1 MAIKRLFVE
10 KKKGFDIEAG
20 ALCRDLKEN
29 LGLAGLE
36 GVRIIN
42 RYDVEGMTDEEID
55 LTRDT
60 VFAEPQVDNIAFEDI
75 DLKDGKYFATEYLPG
90 QFDQRADS
98 AAQCVQIMT
107 GGEKPIVRTAK
118 IIVLLGDVSDSDV
131 EAAARY
137 CINPVESRRASMDK
151 PDTLNDKSAEPEN
164 VKVIDGFTDM
174 DADGLKKMISDMG
187 LAMDFDDISFCREYF
202 KNTEKRNPT
211 VTEIRM
217 IDTYWS
223 DHCRHTTFSTILD
236 DVKID
241 DEIIKGAFDDYKKSR
256 EYVYAGRKAK
266 NICLMDI
273 ATIAVKELK
282 KQGRLSAL
290 DESEEINACSIN
302 VKLDMEDGT
311 KEDWLVMFKNETHNH
326 PTEIEPFGGAATCL
340 GGAIRDPL
348 SGRSYVYQA
357 MRVTGSGDPRKTL
370 AETMHGKL
378 PQRKITTG
386 AAQGYS
392 SYGNQI
398 GLATGLVNEVYDEGY
413 VAKRM
418 EIGAVIAA
426 APKENVIREVPEPG
440 DVVILLGGMTG
451 RDGCGGATGSSK
463 AHNDTS
469 LESCGAEVQKGNAP
483 VERKL
488 QRLFRKKEVT
498 QLIRRCNDFG
508 AGGVSVAVGELAD
521 GLDINL
527 DMVPKKYDGLDGT
540 ELAISESQERMAV
553 VVRESDAE
561 KFIAEADKE
570 NLDAVCVARVTD
582 TNRLCMKW
590 RGNTICDISRDFL
603 NTNGAEKHNDAYVEK
618 ADFSIDMFKF
628 DAKGETYADKIEN
641 MMGDLNIA
649 SQHGL
654 VERFDSTIGAGTVFM
669 PYGGRYQMTPQQS
682 MVAKVPTLH
691 KETDTAT
698 VMAYGYNPKI
708 SEKNPYLGALYAV
721 VDSVT
726 KAVAAGADYKD
737 IYLTFQEYFERLG
750 SDPKRWGKPLAA
762 LLGAYE
768 AQEKLGLAAI
778 GGKDSMSGTF
788 NDIDVPPTLVSF
800 AVAPLSAKRAVSDE
814 FKGADN
820 SVIMLSPKYDGNN
833 MPDFDSLKQLYEM
846 LYNMICD
853 DKSSSVKSVWAI
865 GYGGVAEGICKMS
878 LGNRIGFEFDADCD
892 KSALFDAKYG
902 SVIVELDGAVAIGI
916 IGDGVEVTK
925 LGHTT
930 DKAVIKIDKE
940 EIPLSDIEKA
950 WTAPLDKVFATKADF
965 DDVGM
970 KKFEFGERINICP
983 KQGFAKPRIFI
994 PAFPGTNCEYDSARA
1009 FERAGGIA
1017 DVRIF
1022 KNLRPEHIEES
1033 VQSFVEAINNAQIIM
1048 LPGGFSGGDEPDG
1061 SGKFIKAAFENER
1074 VKSAVTELLNNRD
1087 GLMLGICNGFQALI
1101 KLGLVPYGE
1110 IRRTDSSCPTLTFNT
1125 IGRHVSRIASTRIAS
1140 VKSPWFAGVEVGDI
1154 HQIAVSHGEGRF
1166 VASPEVI
1173 AEMEKNG
1180 QIATQYVNPDGE
1192 PTYDMPYNPN
1202 GSYYAIEGITSPDGR
1217 VLGKMGHSER
1227 FKENVFKNIPGDKDQ
1242 KIFESGVNYFKI

>member
-10 KKKGFDIEAG
+10 KKKGFDVEAR

-29 LGLAGLE
+29 LGLGGLKS
-36 GVRIIN
+36 VRIIN
-42 RYDVEGMTDEEID
+42 RYDVEGMSDADID

-60 VFAEPQVDNIAFEDI
+60 VFAEPQVDNISLGEISVSDKF
-75 DLKDGKYFATEYLPG
+75 FATEYLPG

-118 IIVLLGDVSDSDV
+118 IVVLCGDISDDDV
-131 EAAARY
+131 NSAADY
-137 CINPVESRRASMDK
+137 CINPVESRRASIEM
-151 PDTLNDKSAEPEN
+151 PESLIDKSDEPLD
-164 VKVIDGFTDM
+164 VATIDGFC
-174 DADGLKKMISDMG
+174 DADDDGLKAMIADMG
-187 LAMDFDDISFCREYF
+187 LAMDFDDISFCRDYF

-236 DVKID
+236 NVKID
-241 DEIIKGAFDDYKKSR
+241 DEIIAAAYEEYKKSR
-256 EYVYAGRKAK
+256 DFVYQNRTPK

-302 VKLDMEDGT
+302 VKLDMADGT
-311 KEDWLVMFKNETHNH
+311 KEDWLIMFKNETHNH

-357 MRVTGSGDPRKTL
+357 MRVTGSGNPCKGAAPTL
-370 AETMHGKL
+370 HGKL
-378 PQRKITTG
+378 PQRKITVG

-398 GLATGLVNEVYDEGY
+398 GLATGQVHEIYDEGY

-426 APKENVIREVPEPG
+426 APKANVIREVPEPG

-463 AHNDTS
+463 AHNDSS
-469 LESCGAEVQKGNAP
+469 LETCGAEVQKGNAP

-488 QRLFRKKEVT
+488 QRLFRKPEVT
-498 QLIRRCNDFG
+498 HMIRRCNDFG

-521 GLDINL
+521 GLCINL
-527 DMVPKKYDGLDGT
+527 DKVPKKYDGLDGT

-553 VVRESDAE
+553 VIRAKDTD

-570 NLDAVCVARVTD
+570 NLDAVCVAEVTD
-582 TNRLCMKW
+582 TNRLVMSW
-590 RGNTICDISRDFL
+590 RGKVICDISRDFL
-603 NTNGAEKHNDAYVEK
+603 NTNGAEKHNDVKVDK
-618 ADFSIDMFKF
+618 ADFSADVF
-628 DAKGETYADKIEN
+628 DFSATGDTYAEKFKN
-641 MMGDLNIA
+641 MMSDLNIA

-654 VERFDSTIGAGTVFM
+654 AERFDSTIGAGTVFM
-669 PYGGRYQMTPQQS
+669 PFGGKYQLTPQQN
-682 MVAKVPTLH
+682 MVAKIPTLH
-691 KETDTAT
+691 KDTDTAT
-698 VMAYGYNPKI
+698 VMAFGYNPKL
-708 SEKNPYLGALYAV
+708 SAKNPYMGALYAV

-726 KAVAAGADYKD
+726 RAVAAGADYKD

-750 SDPKRWGKPLAA
+750 VDPKRWGKPLSA
-762 LLGAYE
+762 LLGAYT

-778 GGKDSMSGTF
+778 GGKDSMSGSF

-800 AVAPLSAKRAVSDE
+800 AVAPLSASHAVSSE
-814 FKGADN
+814 FKGTDN
-820 SVIMLSPKYDGNN
+820 LVFMLSPKYDENN
-833 MPDFDSLKQLYEM
+833 MPDFESLKVLYDM
-846 LYNMICD
+846 LYMMMRD
-853 DKSSSVKSVWAI
+853 DKVKLINSAWAI
-865 GYGGVAEGICKMS
+865 GYGGAAEAICKMS
-878 LGNRIGFEFDADCD
+878 LGNKIGFEFTDCCD
-892 KSALFDAKYG
+892 KSELFKAKYG
-902 SVIVELDGAVAIGI
+902 SVIIEVKGLGATGFMGNDIN
-916 IGDGVEVTK
+916 VTK
-925 LGHTT
+925 LGHTM
-930 DKAVIKIDKE
+930 AEPCIKICGE
-940 EIPLSDIEKA
+940 NIPLDDIEKA
-950 WTAPLDKVFATKADF
+950 WTAPLEGVFATKAECENA
-965 DDVGM
+965 GM
-970 KKFEFGERINICP
+970 KKFEYGERINIRP
-983 KQGFAKPRIFI
+983 KTTFAKPRVFI
-994 PAFPGTNCEYDSARA
+994 PAFPGTNCEYDSAKA
-1009 FERAGGIA
+1009 FERAGADA

-1022 KNLRPEHIEES
+1022 RNLKPSHIAES
-1033 VQSFVEAINNAQIIM
+1033 IDSFADAIDKAQIIM
-1048 LPGGFSGGDEPDG
+1048 FPGGFSGGDEPDG
-1061 SGKFIKAAFENER
+1061 SGKFIKAAFENEKVR
-1074 VKSAVTELLNNRD
+1074 TAVMELLNNRD
-1087 GLMLGICNGFQALI
+1087 GLILGICNGFQALI

-1110 IRRTDSSCPTLTFNT
+1110 IRKAESNSPTLTFNT
-1125 IGRHVSRIASTRIAS
+1125 IGRHMSRLAATRIAS
-1140 VKSPWFAGVEVGDI
+1140 VKSPWLAGVEVGDI
-1154 HQIAVSHGEGRF
+1154 HQIAISHGEGRF
-1166 VASPEVI
+1166 VASPETI

-1180 QIATQYVNPDGE
+1180 QIATQYVDQNGE
-1192 PTYDMPYNPN
+1192 PTYDMPSNPN

-1217 VLGKMGHSER
+1217 VFGKMGHSER
-1227 FKENVFKNIPGDKDQ
+1227 FAANVFKNVPGNKDQ
-1242 KIFESGVNYFKI
+1242 KLFESGVKYFK

>member
-29 LGLAGLE
+29 LGLGGLKS
-36 GVRIIN
+36 VRIIN
-42 RYDVEGMTDEEID
+42 RYDVEGMSDADIE

-60 VFAEPQVDNIAFEDI
+60 VFAEPQVDNISFGEISI
-75 DLKDGKYFATEYLPG
+75 DDKYFATEYLPG

-118 IIVLLGDVSDSDV
+118 IVVLCGDISDDDV
-131 EAAARY
+131 NSAVDY
-137 CINPVESRRASMDK
+137 CINPVESRRASIEM
-151 PDTLNDKSAEPEN
+151 PESLIDKSDEPLD
-164 VKVIDGFTDM
+164 VATIDGFC
-174 DADGLKKMISDMG
+174 DADDDGLKAMIADMG
-187 LAMDFDDISFCREYF
+187 LAMDFDDISFCRDYF

-236 DVKID
+236 NVKID
-241 DEIIKGAFDDYKKSR
+241 DEIIAAAYEEYKKSR
-256 EYVYAGRKAK
+256 DFVYQNRTPK

-302 VKLDMEDGT
+302 VKLDMADGT
-311 KEDWLVMFKNETHNH
+311 KEDWLIMFKNETHNH

-357 MRVTGSGDPRKTL
+357 MRVTGSGNPCKGAAPTL
-370 AETMHGKL
+370 HGKL
-378 PQRKITTG
+378 PQRKITVG

-398 GLATGLVNEVYDEGY
+398 GLATGQVHEIYDEGY

-426 APKENVIREVPEPG
+426 APKANVIREVPEPG

-463 AHNDTS
+463 AHNDSS
-469 LESCGAEVQKGNAP
+469 LETCGAEVQKGNAP

-488 QRLFRKKEVT
+488 QRLFRKPEVT
-498 QLIRRCNDFG
+498 HMIRRCNDFG

-521 GLDINL
+521 GLCINL
-527 DMVPKKYDGLDGT
+527 DKVPKKYDGLDGT

-553 VVRESDAE
+553 VIRAKDTD

-570 NLDAVCVARVTD
+570 NLDAVCVAEVTD
-582 TNRLCMKW
+582 TNRLVMSW
-590 RGNTICDISRDFL
+590 RGKVICDISRDFL
-603 NTNGAEKHNDAYVEK
+603 NTNGAEKHNDVKVDK
-618 ADFSIDMFKF
+618 ADFSADVF
-628 DAKGETYADKIEN
+628 DFSATGDTYAEKFKN
-641 MMGDLNIA
+641 MMSDLNIA

-654 VERFDSTIGAGTVFM
+654 AERFDSTIGAGTVFM
-669 PYGGRYQMTPQQS
+669 PFGGKYQLTPQQN

-691 KETDTAT
+691 KDTDTAT
-698 VMAYGYNPKI
+698 VMAFGYNPKL
-708 SEKNPYLGALYAV
+708 SAKNPYMGALYAV

-726 KAVAAGADYKD
+726 RAVAAGADYKD

-750 SDPKRWGKPLAA
+750 VDPKRWGKPLSA
-762 LLGAYE
+762 LLGAYT

-778 GGKDSMSGTF
+778 GGKDSMSGSF

-800 AVAPLSAKRAVSDE
+800 AVAPLSASHAVSSE
-814 FKGADN
+814 FKGTDN
-820 SVIMLSPKYDGNN
+820 LVFMLSPKYDENN
-833 MPDFDSLKQLYEM
+833 MPDFESLKVLYDM
-846 LYNMICD
+846 LYMMMRD
-853 DKSSSVKSVWAI
+853 DKVKLINSAWAI
-865 GYGGVAEGICKMS
+865 GYGGAAEAICKMS
-878 LGNRIGFEFDADCD
+878 LGNKIGFEFTDCCD
-892 KSALFDAKYG
+892 KSELFKARYG
-902 SVIVELDGAVAIGI
+902 SVIIEVKGLGATGFMGNDIN
-916 IGDGVEVTK
+916 VTK
-925 LGHTT
+925 LGHTM
-930 DKAVIKIDKE
+930 AEPCIKICGE
-940 EIPLSDIEKA
+940 NIPLDDIEKA
-950 WTAPLDKVFATKADF
+950 WTAPLEGVFATKAECENAD
-965 DDVGM
+965 M
-970 KKFEFGERINICP
+970 KKFEYGERINICP
-983 KQGFAKPRIFI
+983 KTTFAKPRVFI
-994 PAFPGTNCEYDSARA
+994 PAFPGTNCEYDSAKA
-1009 FERAGGIA
+1009 FERAGADA

-1022 KNLRPEHIEES
+1022 RNLKPSHIAES
-1033 VQSFVEAINNAQIIM
+1033 IDSFADAIDKAQIIM
-1048 LPGGFSGGDEPDG
+1048 FPGGFSGGDEPDG
-1061 SGKFIKAAFENER
+1061 SGKFIKAAFENEKVR
-1074 VKSAVTELLNNRD
+1074 TAVMELLNNRD
-1087 GLMLGICNGFQALI
+1087 GLILGICNGFQALI

-1110 IRRTDSSCPTLTFNT
+1110 IRKAESNSPTLTFNT
-1125 IGRHVSRIASTRIAS
+1125 IGRHMSRLAATRIAS
-1140 VKSPWFAGVEVGDI
+1140 VKSPWLAGVEVGDI
-1154 HQIAVSHGEGRF
+1154 HQIAISHGEGRF
-1166 VASPEVI
+1166 VASPETI

-1180 QIATQYVNPDGE
+1180 QIATQYVDQNGE
-1192 PTYDMPYNPN
+1192 PTYDMPSNPN

-1217 VLGKMGHSER
+1217 VFGKMGHSER
-1227 FKENVFKNIPGDKDQ
+1227 FAANVFKNVPGNKDQ
-1242 KIFESGVNYFKI
+1242 KLFESGVKYFK

>member
-29 LGLAGLE
+29 LGLGGLKS
-36 GVRIIN
+36 VRIIN
-42 RYDVEGMTDEEID
+42 RYDVEGMSDADIE

-60 VFAEPQVDNIAFEDI
+60 VFAEPQVDNISFGEISI
-75 DLKDGKYFATEYLPG
+75 DDKYFATEYLPG

-118 IIVLLGDVSDSDV
+118 IVVLCGDISDDDV
-131 EAAARY
+131 NSAANY
-137 CINPVESRRASMDK
+137 CINPVESRRASIEM
-151 PDTLNDKSAEPEN
+151 PESLIDKSDEPLD
-164 VKVIDGFTDM
+164 VVTIDGFC
-174 DADGLKKMISDMG
+174 DADDDGLKAMIADMG
-187 LAMDFDDISFCREYF
+187 LAMDFDDISFCRDYF

-236 DVKID
+236 NVKID
-241 DEIIKGAFDDYKKSR
+241 DEIIAAAYEEYKKSR
-256 EYVYAGRKAK
+256 DFVYQNRTPK

-302 VKLDMEDGT
+302 VKLDMADGT
-311 KEDWLVMFKNETHNH
+311 KEDWLIMFKNETHNH

-357 MRVTGSGDPRKTL
+357 MRVTGSGNPCKGAAPTL
-370 AETMHGKL
+370 HGKL
-378 PQRKITTG
+378 PQRKITVG

-398 GLATGLVNEVYDEGY
+398 GLATGQVHEIYDEGY

-426 APKENVIREVPEPG
+426 APKANVIREVPEPG

-463 AHNDTS
+463 AHNDSS
-469 LESCGAEVQKGNAP
+469 LETCGAEVQKGNAP

-488 QRLFRKKEVT
+488 QRLFRKPEVT
-498 QLIRRCNDFG
+498 HMIRRCNDFG

-521 GLDINL
+521 GLCINL
-527 DMVPKKYDGLDGT
+527 DKVPKKYDGLDGT

-553 VVRESDAE
+553 VIRAKDTD

-570 NLDAVCVARVTD
+570 NLDAVCVAEVTD
-582 TNRLCMKW
+582 TNRLVMSW
-590 RGNTICDISRDFL
+590 RGKVICDISRDFL
-603 NTNGAEKHNDAYVEK
+603 NTNGAEKHNDVKVDK
-618 ADFSIDMFKF
+618 ADFSADVF
-628 DAKGETYADKIEN
+628 DFSATGDTYAEKFKN
-641 MMGDLNIA
+641 MMSDLNIA

-654 VERFDSTIGAGTVFM
+654 AERFDSTIGAGTVFM
-669 PYGGRYQMTPQQS
+669 PFGGKYQLTPQQN

-691 KETDTAT
+691 KDTDTAT
-698 VMAYGYNPKI
+698 VMAFGYNPKL
-708 SEKNPYLGALYAV
+708 SAKNPYMGALYAV

-726 KAVAAGADYKD
+726 RAVVAGADYKD

-750 SDPKRWGKPLAA
+750 VDPKRWGKPLSA
-762 LLGAYE
+762 LLGAYT

-778 GGKDSMSGTF
+778 GGKDSMSGSF

-800 AVAPLSAKRAVSDE
+800 AVAPLSASHAVSSE
-814 FKGADN
+814 FKGTDN
-820 SVIMLSPKYDGNN
+820 LVFMLSPKYDENN
-833 MPDFDSLKQLYEM
+833 MPDFESLKVLYDM
-846 LYNMICD
+846 LYMMMRD
-853 DKSSSVKSVWAI
+853 DKVKLINSAWAI
-865 GYGGVAEGICKMS
+865 GYGGAAEAICKMS
-878 LGNRIGFEFDADCD
+878 LGNKIGFEFTDCCD
-892 KSALFDAKYG
+892 KSELFKAKYG
-902 SVIVELDGAVAIGI
+902 SVIIEVKGLGATGFMGNDIN
-916 IGDGVEVTK
+916 VTK
-925 LGHTT
+925 LGHTM
-930 DKAVIKIDKE
+930 AEPCIKICGE
-940 EIPLSDIEKA
+940 NIPLDDIEKA
-950 WTAPLDKVFATKADF
+950 WTVPLEGVFATKAECENA
-965 DDVGM
+965 GM
-970 KKFEFGERINICP
+970 KKFEYGERINIRP
-983 KQGFAKPRIFI
+983 KTTFAKPRVFI
-994 PAFPGTNCEYDSARA
+994 PAFPGTNCEYDSAKA
-1009 FERAGGIA
+1009 FERAGADA

-1022 KNLRPEHIEES
+1022 RNLKPSHIAES
-1033 VQSFVEAINNAQIIM
+1033 IDSFADAIDKAQIIM
-1048 LPGGFSGGDEPDG
+1048 FPGGFSGGDEPDG
-1061 SGKFIKAAFENER
+1061 SGKFIKAAFENEKVR
-1074 VKSAVTELLNNRD
+1074 TAVMELLNNRD
-1087 GLMLGICNGFQALI
+1087 GLILGICNGFQALI

-1110 IRRTDSSCPTLTFNT
+1110 IRKAESNSPTLTFNT
-1125 IGRHVSRIASTRIAS
+1125 IGRHMSRLAATRIAS
-1140 VKSPWFAGVEVGDI
+1140 VKSPWLAGVEVGDI
-1154 HQIAVSHGEGRF
+1154 HQIAISHGEGRF
-1166 VASPEVI
+1166 VASPETI

-1180 QIATQYVNPDGE
+1180 QIATQYVDQNGE
-1192 PTYDMPYNPN
+1192 PTYDMPSNPN

-1217 VLGKMGHSER
+1217 VFGKMGHSER
-1227 FKENVFKNIPGDKDQ
+1227 FAANVFKNVPGNKDQ
-1242 KIFESGVNYFKI
+1242 KLFESGVKYFK

>member
-29 LGLAGLE
+29 LGLGGLKS
-36 GVRIIN
+36 VRIIN
-42 RYDVEGMTDEEID
+42 RYDVEGMSDADIE

-60 VFAEPQVDNIAFEDI
+60 VFAEPQVDNISFGEISI
-75 DLKDGKYFATEYLPG
+75 DDKYFATEYLPG

-118 IIVLLGDVSDSDV
+118 IVVLCGDISDDDV
-131 EAAARY
+131 NSAADY
-137 CINPVESRRASMDK
+137 CINPVESRRASIEM
-151 PDTLNDKSAEPEN
+151 PESLIDKSDEPLD
-164 VKVIDGFTDM
+164 VATIDGFC
-174 DADGLKKMISDMG
+174 DADDDGLKAMIADMG
-187 LAMDFDDISFCREYF
+187 LAMDFDDISFCRDYF

-236 DVKID
+236 NVKID
-241 DEIIKGAFDDYKKSR
+241 DEIIAAAYEEYKKSR
-256 EYVYAGRKAK
+256 DFVYQNRTPK

-302 VKLDMEDGT
+302 VKLDMADGT
-311 KEDWLVMFKNETHNH
+311 KEDWLIMFKNETHNH

-357 MRVTGSGDPRKTL
+357 MRVTGSGNPCKGAAPTL
-370 AETMHGKL
+370 HGKL
-378 PQRKITTG
+378 PQRKITVG

-398 GLATGLVNEVYDEGY
+398 GLATGQVHEIYDEGY

-418 EIGAVIAA
+418 EIGAVIAT
-426 APKENVIREVPEPG
+426 APKANVIREVPEPG

-463 AHNDTS
+463 AHNDSS
-469 LESCGAEVQKGNAP
+469 LETCGAEVQKGNAP

-488 QRLFRKKEVT
+488 QRLFRKPEVT
-498 QLIRRCNDFG
+498 HMIRRCNDFG

-521 GLDINL
+521 GLCINL
-527 DMVPKKYDGLDGT
+527 DKVPKKYDGLDGT

-553 VVRESDAE
+553 VIRAKDTD

-570 NLDAVCVARVTD
+570 NLDAVCVAEVTD
-582 TNRLCMKW
+582 TNRLVMSW
-590 RGNTICDISRDFL
+590 RGKVICDISRDFL
-603 NTNGAEKHNDAYVEK
+603 NTNGAEKHNDVKVDK
-618 ADFSIDMFKF
+618 ADFSADVF
-628 DAKGETYADKIEN
+628 DFSATGDTYAEKFKN
-641 MMGDLNIA
+641 MMSNLNIA

-654 VERFDSTIGAGTVFM
+654 AERFDSTIGAGTVFM
-669 PYGGRYQMTPQQS
+669 PFGGKYQLTPQQN

-691 KETDTAT
+691 KDTDTAT
-698 VMAYGYNPKI
+698 VMAFGYNPKL
-708 SEKNPYLGALYAV
+708 SAKNPYMGALYAV

-726 KAVAAGADYKD
+726 RAVAAGADYKD

-750 SDPKRWGKPLAA
+750 VDPKRWGKPLSA
-762 LLGAYE
+762 LLGAYT

-778 GGKDSMSGTF
+778 GGKDSMSGSF

-800 AVAPLSAKRAVSDE
+800 AVAPLSASHAVSSE
-814 FKGADN
+814 FKGTDN
-820 SVIMLSPKYDGNN
+820 LVFMLSPKYDENN
-833 MPDFDSLKQLYEM
+833 MPDFESLKVLYDM
-846 LYNMICD
+846 LYMMMRD
-853 DKSSSVKSVWAI
+853 DKVKLINSAWAI
-865 GYGGVAEGICKMS
+865 GYGGAAEAICKMS
-878 LGNRIGFEFDADCD
+878 LGNKIGFEFTDCCD
-892 KSALFDAKYG
+892 KSELFKAKYG
-902 SVIVELDGAVAIGI
+902 SVIIEVKGLGATGFMGNDIN
-916 IGDGVEVTK
+916 VTK
-925 LGHTT
+925 LGHTMT
-930 DKAVIKIDKE
+930 EPCIKICGE
-940 EIPLSDIEKA
+940 NIPLDDIEKA
-950 WTAPLDKVFATKADF
+950 WTAPLEGVFATKAECENA
-965 DDVGM
+965 GM
-970 KKFEFGERINICP
+970 KKFEYGERINIRP
-983 KQGFAKPRIFI
+983 KTTFAKPRVFI
-994 PAFPGTNCEYDSARA
+994 PAFPGTNCEYDSAKA
-1009 FERAGGIA
+1009 FERAGADA

-1022 KNLRPEHIEES
+1022 RNLKPSHIAES
-1033 VQSFVEAINNAQIIM
+1033 IDSFADAIDKAQIIM
-1048 LPGGFSGGDEPDG
+1048 FPGGFSGGDEPDG
-1061 SGKFIKAAFENER
+1061 SGKFIKAAFENEKVR
-1074 VKSAVTELLNNRD
+1074 TAVMELLNNRD
-1087 GLMLGICNGFQALI
+1087 GLILGICNGFQALI

-1110 IRRTDSSCPTLTFNT
+1110 IRKAESNSPTLTFNT
-1125 IGRHVSRIASTRIAS
+1125 IGRHMSRLAATRIAS
-1140 VKSPWFAGVEVGDI
+1140 VKSPWLAGVEVGDI
-1154 HQIAVSHGEGRF
+1154 HQIAISHGEGRF
-1166 VASPEVI
+1166 VASPETI

-1180 QIATQYVNPDGE
+1180 QIATQYVDQNGE
-1192 PTYDMPYNPN
+1192 PTYDMPSNPN

-1217 VLGKMGHSER
+1217 VFGKMGHSER
-1227 FKENVFKNIPGDKDQ
+1227 FAANVFKNVPGNKDQ
-1242 KIFESGVNYFKI
+1242 KLFESGVKYFK

>member
-29 LGLAGLE
+29 LGLGGLKS
-36 GVRIIN
+36 VRIIN
-42 RYDVEGMTDEEID
+42 RYDVEGMSDADIE

-60 VFAEPQVDNIAFEDI
+60 VFAEPQVDNISFGEISI
-75 DLKDGKYFATEYLPG
+75 DDKYFATEYLPG

-118 IIVLLGDVSDSDV
+118 IVVLCGDISDDDV
-131 EAAARY
+131 NSAADY
-137 CINPVESRRASMDK
+137 CINPVESRRASIEM
-151 PDTLNDKSAEPEN
+151 PESLIDKSDEPLD
-164 VKVIDGFTDM
+164 VATIDGFC
-174 DADGLKKMISDMG
+174 DADDDGLKAMIADMG
-187 LAMDFDDISFCREYF
+187 LAMDFDDISFCRDYF

-236 DVKID
+236 NVKID
-241 DEIIKGAFDDYKKSR
+241 DEIIASAYEEYKKSR
-256 EYVYAGRKAK
+256 DYVYQNRTPK

-302 VKLDMEDGT
+302 VKLDMADGT
-311 KEDWLVMFKNETHNH
+311 KEDWLIMFKNETHNH

-357 MRVTGSGDPRKTL
+357 MRVTGSGNPCKGAAPTL
-370 AETMHGKL
+370 HGKL
-378 PQRKITTG
+378 PQRKITVG

-398 GLATGLVNEVYDEGY
+398 GLATGQVHEIYDEGY

-426 APKENVIREVPEPG
+426 APKANVIREVPEPG

-463 AHNDTS
+463 AHNDSS
-469 LESCGAEVQKGNAP
+469 LETCGAEVQKGNAP

-488 QRLFRKKEVT
+488 QRLFRKPEVT
-498 QLIRRCNDFG
+498 HMIRRCNDFG

-521 GLDINL
+521 GLCINL
-527 DMVPKKYDGLDGT
+527 DKVPKKYDGLDGT

-553 VVRESDAE
+553 VIRAKDTD

-570 NLDAVCVARVTD
+570 NLDAVCVAEVTD
-582 TNRLCMKW
+582 TNRLVMSW
-590 RGNTICDISRDFL
+590 RGKVICDISRDFL
-603 NTNGAEKHNDAYVEK
+603 NTNGAEKHNDVKVDK
-618 ADFSIDMFKF
+618 ADFSADVF
-628 DAKGETYADKIEN
+628 DFSATGDTYAEKFKN
-641 MMGDLNIA
+641 MMSDLNIA

-654 VERFDSTIGAGTVFM
+654 AERFDSTIGAGTVFM
-669 PYGGRYQMTPQQS
+669 PFGGKYQLTPQQN

-691 KETDTAT
+691 KDTDTAT
-698 VMAYGYNPKI
+698 VMAFGYNPKM
-708 SEKNPYLGALYAV
+708 SAKNPYMGALYAA

-726 KAVAAGADYKD
+726 RAVAAGADYKD

-750 SDPKRWGKPLAA
+750 VDPKRWGKPLSA
-762 LLGAYE
+762 LLGAYT

-778 GGKDSMSGTF
+778 GGKDSMSGSF

-800 AVAPLSAKRAVSDE
+800 AVAPLSASHAVSSE
-814 FKGADN
+814 FKGTDN
-820 SVIMLSPKYDGNN
+820 LVFMLSPKYDENN
-833 MPDFDSLKQLYEM
+833 MPDFESLKVLYDM
-846 LYNMICD
+846 LYMMMRD
-853 DKSSSVKSVWAI
+853 DKVKLINSAWAI
-865 GYGGVAEGICKMS
+865 GYGGAAEAICKMS
-878 LGNRIGFEFDADCD
+878 LGNKIGFEFTDCCD
-892 KSALFDAKYG
+892 KSELFKAKYG
-902 SVIVELDGAVAIGI
+902 SVIIEVKGLGATGFMGNDIN
-916 IGDGVEVTK
+916 VTK
-925 LGHTT
+925 LGHTM
-930 DKAVIKIDKE
+930 AEPCIKICGE
-940 EIPLSDIEKA
+940 NIPLDDIEKA
-950 WTAPLDKVFATKADF
+950 WTAPLEGVFATKAECENA
-965 DDVGM
+965 GM
-970 KKFEFGERINICP
+970 KKFEYGERINIRP
-983 KQGFAKPRIFI
+983 KTTFAKPRVFI
-994 PAFPGTNCEYDSARA
+994 PAFPGTNCEYDSAKA
-1009 FERAGGIA
+1009 FERAGADA

-1022 KNLRPEHIEES
+1022 RNLKPSHIAES
-1033 VQSFVEAINNAQIIM
+1033 IDSFADAIDKAQIIM
-1048 LPGGFSGGDEPDG
+1048 FPGGFSGGDEPDG
-1061 SGKFIKAAFENER
+1061 SGKFIKAAFENEKVR
-1074 VKSAVTELLNNRD
+1074 TAVVELLNNRD
-1087 GLMLGICNGFQALI
+1087 GLILGICNGFQALI

-1110 IRRTDSSCPTLTFNT
+1110 IRKAESNSPTLTFNT
-1125 IGRHVSRIASTRIAS
+1125 IGRHMSRLAATRIAS
-1140 VKSPWFAGVEVGDI
+1140 VKSPWLAGVEVGDI
-1154 HQIAVSHGEGRF
+1154 HQIAISHGEGRF
-1166 VASPEVI
+1166 VASPETI

-1180 QIATQYVNPDGE
+1180 QIATQYVDQNGE
-1192 PTYDMPYNPN
+1192 PTYDMPSNPN

-1217 VLGKMGHSER
+1217 VFGKMGHSER
-1227 FKENVFKNIPGDKDQ
+1227 FAANVFKNVPGNKDQ
-1242 KIFESGVNYFKI
+1242 KLFESGVKYFK

>member
-29 LGLAGLE
+29 LGLGGLKS
-36 GVRIIN
+36 VRIIN
-42 RYDVEGMTDEEID
+42 RYDVEGMSDADIE

-60 VFAEPQVDNIAFEDI
+60 VFAEPQVDNISFGEISI
-75 DLKDGKYFATEYLPG
+75 DDKYFATEYLPG

-118 IIVLLGDVSDSDV
+118 IVVLCGDISDDDV
-131 EAAARY
+131 NSAADY
-137 CINPVESRRASMDK
+137 CINPVESRRASIEM
-151 PDTLNDKSAEPEN
+151 PESLIDKSDEPLD
-164 VKVIDGFTDM
+164 VATIDGFC
-174 DADGLKKMISDMG
+174 DADDNGLKAMIADMG
-187 LAMDFDDISFCREYF
+187 LAMDFDDISFCRDYF

-236 DVKID
+236 NVKID
-241 DEIIKGAFDDYKKSR
+241 DEIIAAAYEEYKKSR
-256 EYVYAGRKAK
+256 DFVYQNRTPK

-302 VKLDMEDGT
+302 VKLDMADGT
-311 KEDWLVMFKNETHNH
+311 KEDWLIMFKNETHNH

-357 MRVTGSGDPRKTL
+357 MRVTGSGNPCKGAAPTL
-370 AETMHGKL
+370 HGKL
-378 PQRKITTG
+378 PQRKITVG

-398 GLATGLVNEVYDEGY
+398 GLATGQVHEIYDEGY

-426 APKENVIREVPEPG
+426 APKANVIREVPEPG

-463 AHNDTS
+463 AHNDSS
-469 LESCGAEVQKGNAP
+469 LETCGAEVQKGNAP

-488 QRLFRKKEVT
+488 QRLFRKPEVT
-498 QLIRRCNDFG
+498 HMIRRCNDFG

-521 GLDINL
+521 GLCINL
-527 DMVPKKYDGLDGT
+527 DKVPKKYDGLDGT

-553 VVRESDAE
+553 VIRAKDTD

-570 NLDAVCVARVTD
+570 NLDAVCVAEVTD
-582 TNRLCMKW
+582 TNRLVMSW
-590 RGNTICDISRDFL
+590 RGKVICDISRDFL
-603 NTNGAEKHNDAYVEK
+603 NTNGAEKHNDVKVDK
-618 ADFSIDMFKF
+618 ADFSADVF
-628 DAKGETYADKIEN
+628 DFSATGDTYAEKFKN
-641 MMGDLNIA
+641 MMSNLNIA

-654 VERFDSTIGAGTVFM
+654 AERFDSTIGAGTVFM
-669 PYGGRYQMTPQQS
+669 PFGGKYQLTPQQN

-691 KETDTAT
+691 KDTDTAT
-698 VMAYGYNPKI
+698 VMAFGYNPKL
-708 SEKNPYLGALYAV
+708 SAKNPYMGALYAV

-726 KAVAAGADYKD
+726 RAVAAGADYKD

-750 SDPKRWGKPLAA
+750 VDPKRWGKPLSA
-762 LLGAYE
+762 LLGAYT

-778 GGKDSMSGTF
+778 GGKDSMSGSF

-800 AVAPLSAKRAVSDE
+800 AVAPLSASHAVSSE
-814 FKGADN
+814 FKGTDN
-820 SVIMLSPKYDGNN
+820 LVFMLSPKYDENN
-833 MPDFDSLKQLYEM
+833 MPDFESLKVLYDM
-846 LYNMICD
+846 LYMMMRD
-853 DKSSSVKSVWAI
+853 DKVKLINSAWAI
-865 GYGGVAEGICKMS
+865 GYGGAAEAICKMS
-878 LGNRIGFEFDADCD
+878 LGNKIGFEFTDCCD
-892 KSALFDAKYG
+892 KSELFKAKYG
-902 SVIVELDGAVAIGI
+902 SVIIEVKGLGATGFMGNDIN
-916 IGDGVEVTK
+916 VTK
-925 LGHTT
+925 LGHTM
-930 DKAVIKIDKE
+930 AEPCIKICGE
-940 EIPLSDIEKA
+940 NIPLDDIEKA
-950 WTAPLDKVFATKADF
+950 WTAPLEGVFATKAECENA
-965 DDVGM
+965 GM
-970 KKFEFGERINICP
+970 KKFEYGERINIRP
-983 KQGFAKPRIFI
+983 KTTFAKPRVFI
-994 PAFPGTNCEYDSARA
+994 PAFPGTNCEYDSAKA
-1009 FERAGGIA
+1009 FERAGADA

-1022 KNLRPEHIEES
+1022 RNLKPSHIAES
-1033 VQSFVEAINNAQIIM
+1033 IDSFADAIDKAQIIM
-1048 LPGGFSGGDEPDG
+1048 FPGGFSGGDEPDG
-1061 SGKFIKAAFENER
+1061 SGKFIKAAFENEKVR
-1074 VKSAVTELLNNRD
+1074 TAVMELLNNRD
-1087 GLMLGICNGFQALI
+1087 GLILGICNGFQALI

-1110 IRRTDSSCPTLTFNT
+1110 IRKAESNSPTLTFNT
-1125 IGRHVSRIASTRIAS
+1125 IGRHMSRLAATRIAS
-1140 VKSPWFAGVEVGDI
+1140 VKSPWLAGVEVGDI
-1154 HQIAVSHGEGRF
+1154 HQIAISHGEGRF
-1166 VASPEVI
+1166 VASPETI

-1180 QIATQYVNPDGE
+1180 QIATQYVDQNGE
-1192 PTYDMPYNPN
+1192 PTYDMPSNPN

-1217 VLGKMGHSER
+1217 VFGKMGHSER
-1227 FKENVFKNIPGDKDQ
+1227 FAANVFKNVPGNKDQ
-1242 KIFESGVNYFKI
+1242 KLFESGVKYFK